1 MKALHAK
8 ILASDGVV
16 IAAPEYNFSI
26 TSALK
31 NILDWISRV
40 QPNPLEKKP
49 VAIFSV
55 TGGPSGGARSQ
66 HDLRK
71 VLVFFNAFVMIKPE
85 VFIGSNYLKFDKE
98 ANLND
103 EASKKTLEA

>member
-85 VFIGSNYLKFDKE
+85 VFMAL
-98 ANLND
+98 
-103 EASKKTLEA
+103 TT